1 VLGGGS
7 GTGRKRKTREGCERV
22 GLNTKVMKVV
32 YERRTVDEAA
42 LLIKGERCIVAS
54 FFLVLARRCAT

>member
-1 VLGGGS
+1 
-7 GTGRKRKTREGCERV
+7 V

-54 FFLVLARRCAT
+54 FLLVLARRCAT